1 MYQTALSFCLY
12 LFKTNIMKKI
22 RGRFNKMN
30 NFIKGD
36 DVSKIHSDEKPLY
49 EFSKEVLENQF
60 VAKVYPNQ
68 NGALIKMIVNE
79 TVRIINIEKNES
91 FQLKFGLIG
100 TKLEIE
106 NFISN
111 NSNVSFDFSI
121 KAVVGVGFLSK
132 KINLFKKE
140 IVMKKT
146 E

>member
-1 MYQTALSFCLY
+1 
-12 LFKTNIMKKI
+12 MKKI
-22 RGRFNKMN
+22 RGHFNKMN

-36 DVSKIHSDEKPLY
+36 DISKIHSDEKPLY

-140 IVMKKT
+140 IVMKKA

>member
-1 MYQTALSFCLY
+1 
-12 LFKTNIMKKI
+12 MKKI

>member
-1 MYQTALSFCLY
+1 
-12 LFKTNIMKKI
+12 MKKI
-22 RGRFNKMN
+22 RGHFNKMN

-36 DVSKIHSDEKPLY
+36 DISKIHSDEKPLY

-106 NFISN
+106 NYISN

-140 IVMKKT
+140 IVMKKA

>member
-1 MYQTALSFCLY
+1 
-12 LFKTNIMKKI
+12 MKKI

-140 IVMKKT
+140 IVMKKA

>member
-1 MYQTALSFCLY
+1 
-12 LFKTNIMKKI
+12 MKKI
-22 RGRFNKMN
+22 RGHFNKMN

-36 DVSKIHSDEKPLY
+36 DISKIHSDEKPLY

>member
-1 MYQTALSFCLY
+1 
-12 LFKTNIMKKI
+12 MKKI

-36 DVSKIHSDEKPLY
+36 DISKIHSDEKPLY

>member
-1 MYQTALSFCLY
+1 
-12 LFKTNIMKKI
+12 MKKI
-22 RGRFNKMN
+22 RGHFNKMN

-36 DVSKIHSDEKPLY
+36 DISKIHSDEKPLY

-140 IVMKKT
+140 IVMQKA

>member
-1 MYQTALSFCLY
+1 MYHTALSFCLY

>member
-1 MYQTALSFCLY
+1 
-12 LFKTNIMKKI
+12 MKKI
-22 RGRFNKMN
+22 RGHFNKMN

-36 DVSKIHSDEKPLY
+36 DISKIHSDEKPLY

-140 IVMKKT
+140 IVMKKP

>member
-1 MYQTALSFCLY
+1 
-12 LFKTNIMKKI
+12 
-22 RGRFNKMN
+22 MN

>member
-1 MYQTALSFCLY
+1 
-12 LFKTNIMKKI
+12 MKKL
-22 RGRFNKMN
+22 RGHFNKMN

-36 DVSKIHSDEKPLY
+36 DISKIHSDEKPLY
-49 EFSKEVLENQF
+49 EFSKKVLENQF
-60 VAKVYPNQ
+60 VAEVYPNQ
-68 NGALIKMIVNE
+68 NGALIKIIVNE
-79 TVRIINIEKNES
+79 TERIINIEKNES

-111 NSNVSFDFSI
+111 NNKVSFDLSI

-140 IVMKKT
+140 IAMQKA